1 MRFLLKLAFWTTV
14 VVGGVL
20 GLLYAVLFDVWVV
33 PADDPMLSA
42 SIEPNLS
49 AGDVVVLSRAG
60 SIGRGNLLRCSD
72 PQAPGRYVVARAIGH
87 SGDKVSIEDERVL
100 VDGRRNP
107 SPHSCDV
114 VSRTL
119 RDPSTNDDVVL
130 VCNVEDYGEVE
141 FDALRS
147 AATEGSGTLPTNATV
162 EPGRWYLVSD
172 DRHIHVD
179 SRDYGSVDPAAC
191 KHIIFRIVGAAG
203 FGDGK
208 SRFSI
213 IW

>member
-1 MRFLLKLAFWTTV
+1 MRFLFKLAFWTIA
-14 VVGGVL
+14 VVGAFL

-60 SIGRGNLLRCSD
+60 SIGYGNLLRCSD

-87 SGDKVSIEDERVL
+87 SGDKVAIEDERVL
-100 VDGRRNP
+100 VDGKRNP

-114 VSRTL
+114 VTRTL
-119 RDPSTNDDVVL
+119 RDPSINDDVDL
-130 VCNVEDYGEVE
+130 VCNVEDYGGVE

-147 AATEGSGTLPTNATV
+147 PASVESAATTTNATV
-162 EPGRWYLVSD
+162 ELGRWFLVSD

>member
-1 MRFLLKLAFWTTV
+1 MRFLFKLALWTIAV
-14 VVGGVL
+14 VAGVL
-20 GLLYAVLFDVWVV
+20 GLLYAVFFDVWVV
-33 PADDPMLSA
+33 PGDDPMLSA

-60 SIGRGNLLRCSD
+60 SIGYGNLLRCSD
-72 PQAPGRYVVARAIGH
+72 PQAPGRYVVARAMGH
-87 SGDKVSIEDERVL
+87 SGDRVAIEDERVL
-100 VDGRRNP
+100 VDGKRNP
-107 SPHSCDV
+107 SPHGCDV

-119 RDPSTNDDVVL
+119 RDPSTNDDVDL
-130 VCNVEDYGEVE
+130 VCNVEDFGAVE

-147 AATEGSGTLPTNATV
+147 ATQRTPPTNATV
-162 EPGRWYLVSD
+162 ELGRWFLVSD

-179 SRDYGSVDPAAC
+179 SRDYGSVDPAGC
-191 KHIIFRIVGAAG
+191 KHIVFRIVGAAG